1 MQYDYKYNVFCSAYV
16 TLKSGAI
23 QMFIKYMLLSYA
35 MYCMCAYQM
44 QIKATYLRTNKPL
57 SD

>member
-1 MQYDYKYNVFCSAYV
+1 MITNIMVVFCSAYV

-44 QIKATYLRTNKPL
+44 QIKATYLLTYKPL